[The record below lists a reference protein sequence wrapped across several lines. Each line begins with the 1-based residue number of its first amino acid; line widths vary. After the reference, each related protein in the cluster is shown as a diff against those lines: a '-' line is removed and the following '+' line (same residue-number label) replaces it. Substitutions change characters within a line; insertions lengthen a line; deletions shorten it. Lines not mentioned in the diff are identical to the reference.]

1 MVEYFYLKEEVDKLS
16 KWHHAGG
23 GSGAVYGMGVL
34 GGLIYTVIHLTSFT
48 GLILGVV
55 YSLFWPAFLV
65 FKAFEML
72 KI

>member
-1 MVEYFYLKEEVDKLS
+1 MS
-16 KWHHAGG
+16 KWQHAGNG

-34 GGLIYTVIHLTSFT
+34 GGLIYTFLHLSSFSAF
-48 GLILGVV
+48 ILGIIF
-55 YSLFWPAFLV
+55 SIFWPAFLV